1 MSDLVDTTPK
11 LLENTSGAMKPM
23 VPRAP
28 AIDETNTLL
37 DVTEFGQAKISN
49 VWTIILI

>member
-1 MSDLVDTTPK
+1 MSDLVDTSPK

-28 AIDETNTLL
+28 AIDEMMLSL
-37 DVTEFGQAKISN
+37 ILQSLARPKSAIFGQ
-49 VWTIILI
+49 